1 MTILRALA
9 GRRKGV
15 VGVWVAIALLAL
27 LGMAALVIDIGRVSI
42 AAQQVQAIVDAA
54 ALAGAAKLP
63 AQSDAEASLQRTISA
78 NNLLNTAWV
87 VSCVPSNDVVYYGPG
102 ETVPEYG
109 ALEDDEDAITITGRA
124 VVDYSFA
131 RIFGVNNAT
140 VTRSATAKA
149 GGSIGRG
156 LLFAGEANPNIEGI
170 RFNGS
175 GVTVEGT
182 MHSNCKI
189 KMTGVGHHITDDV
202 KYRFWHNIDPDY
214 VDGRI
219 IETVV
224 KPYPLDYTWEQ
235 FDVGPWDH
243 IVNGNWTVK
252 DASALM
258 PGRWK
263 INGSLNVSAN
273 NIYLHDMLI
282 VATGDID
289 FKKADLERVT
299 LVAGGGIELQKSE
312 YSALEGDLFAMALG
326 TGNPAIKMSGNGSVT
341 TGRIFAPNG
350 GIEYD
355 GADQEMHRGA
365 LVALTIVAN
374 GAGGLFQGLG
384 DGGSGGPPE
393 IELIKYDNGTLHRR
407 AGSPTTINGNDDG
420 QTCTRDSTIRSHTS
434 QQH

>member
-15 VGVWVAIALLAL
+15 VGVWVAIAMLAL

-42 AAQQVQAIVDAA
+42 AAQQIQAIVDAA

-63 AQSDAEASLQRTISA
+63 AQRNAEASLQRTISA
-78 NNLLNTAWV
+78 NNQLNTACM
-87 VSCVPSNDVVYYGPG
+87 VSCVPANDVIYYGPG
-102 ETVPEYG
+102 ETVPDCG
-109 ALEDDEDAITITGRA
+109 ALEAEENAITVTGHA
-124 VVDYSFA
+124 IVDYSFA
-131 RIFGVNNAT
+131 RIFGVSNAT

-149 GGSIGRG
+149 GVGNGRG
-156 LLFAGEANPNIEGI
+156 MLFAGETNPNIEGI

-182 MHSNCKI
+182 IHSNCNI
-189 KMTGVGHHITDDV
+189 RMTGVGHHITGDV
-202 KYRFWHNIDPDY
+202 KYRFGHNIDPDY

-224 KPYPLDYTWEQ
+224 KSYPLDYTWEQ
-235 FDVGPWDH
+235 FDVEPWDY
-243 IVNGNWTVK
+243 IVNGDWTVM
-252 DASALM
+252 DESSLT

-263 INGSLNVSAN
+263 INGSLNVQAN

-326 TGNPAIKMSGNGSVT
+326 TGNPAIKIHGNGSVT
-341 TGRIFAPNG
+341 TGQIFAPNG
-350 GIEYD
+350 GMEYD

-393 IELIKYDNGTLHRR
+393 IELIK
-407 AGSPTTINGNDDG
+407 
-420 QTCTRDSTIRSHTS
+420 
-434 QQH
+434 